1 MFLPKGQSQTGMA
14 NAPHCQR
21 EGGSGGFSN
30 SGPRPLSF
38 YFARVCLKAA
48 AAGSSFDA
56 QSRPGPVPLLVVSP
70 GKPPTRGGGCRR
82 VWCNSGRPLCAVL
95 HARKI
100 APRAMAR
107 TRRDSPTRTD
117 TREKHTDQQQQPPV
131 DPTDGQESNGLARDA
146 GRTTGTARVARPR
159 KSYESPAQMPWS
171 GSRVRVLD
179 AAPLR
184 LVGPGSLGIRRNG
197 ASAAAGTRTPA
208 FAAAGTWRR
217 AAEKHVTEARTRA
230 AEHHRGLGL
239 SSEASAG
246 GTYVLELTHCST
258 LLVAAVHVALVLGFF
273 VCAVVLRRSPVPRH
287 PGGVRGCP
295 RGEKQ
300 HAGGT

>member
-1 MFLPKGQSQTGMA
+1 MPRAARGQSRCWWCPLGSPQHGEA
-14 NAPHCQR
+14 AVDASGAIQDAPCVPCCTPEKSPR
-21 EGGSGGFSN
+21 
-30 SGPRPLSF
+30 GPWP
-38 YFARVCLKAA
+38 A
-48 AAGSSFDA
+48 
-56 QSRPGPVPLLVVSP
+56 
-70 GKPPTRGGGCRR
+70 
-82 VWCNSGRPLCAVL
+82 
-95 HARKI
+95 
-100 APRAMAR
+100 
-107 TRRDSPTRTD
+107 RRDSPTRTD

-230 AEHHRGLGL
+230 AEHHRVLGL

-246 GTYVLELTHCST
+246 GTYVLELAHCST

-273 VCAVVLRRSPVPRH
+273 FCAVVLRRSLVPRH
-287 PGGVRGCP
+287 PGEVRGCP

-300 HAGGT
+300 GRNPAG